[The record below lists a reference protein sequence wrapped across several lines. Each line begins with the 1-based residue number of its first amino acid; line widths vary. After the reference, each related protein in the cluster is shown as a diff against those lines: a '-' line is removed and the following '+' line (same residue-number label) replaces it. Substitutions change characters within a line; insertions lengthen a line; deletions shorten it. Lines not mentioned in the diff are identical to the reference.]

1 MRRAAF
7 GVGVGVAVMLAG
19 TGAASASARGQ
30 AVARPCVKPASATA
44 WTIQAV
50 APRARGV
57 LYRGGQWS
65 RDGGRTWGPTPL
77 CHDGVYGFS
86 PAQKGLVYRY
96 VQRTVSRST
105 DFGATWTNRGSRVL
119 GGEEAF
125 LTPDTKDPNTLC
137 LDFADRQ
144 ASYPSKLST
153 DGGVTWKTSFACN
166 TLARVGRGGPLVSL
180 LPGEFLL
187 RRSLDGGATWPVTPT
202 DLLPYGDVVLAA
214 DPAAP
219 RSLYARHTLDAEIR
233 SHSVDGGIHWTS
245 VAVPAGVDPGTL
257 VTELFDPTRPGTIVG
272 YQYGHLWLSRDAGA
286 SWTQAPQ
293 LLASAPTGFDGA
305 GDLYTIDKHVRVS
318 HDDGL
323 SWSTR
328 R

>member
-1 MRRAAF
+1 MRVMRRAAL
-7 GVGVGVAVMLAG
+7 GVGIAVAVVASGLGAG
-19 TGAASASARGQ
+19 GASARTH
-30 AVARPCVKPASATA
+30 ATARPCVKPAFATS

-57 LYRGGQWS
+57 LYRDAQWS
-65 RDGGRTWGPTPL
+65 RDGGRSWRPTPL
-77 CHDGVYGFS
+77 CRDGVYGFS

-96 VQRTVSRST
+96 SQGKVSRST

-119 GGEEAF
+119 GGEESF
-125 LTPDTKDPNTLC
+125 LTPDTKDPNTVC

-153 DGGVTWKTSFACN
+153 DGGLTWKTSFACN

-187 RRSLDGGATWPVTPT
+187 RRSLDGGTTWPVTPT

-219 RSLYARHTLDAEIR
+219 RSLYARHTIDAEIR
-233 SHSVDGGIHWTS
+233 SHSIDGGIHWTP
-245 VAVPAGVDPGTL
+245 VTVPAGVDPERSS
-257 VTELFDPTRPGTIVG
+257 TELFDPIRPGTIVD
-272 YQYGHLWLSRDAGA
+272 YQYGHLC
-286 SWTQAPQ
+286 
-293 LLASAPTGFDGA
+293 
-305 GDLYTIDKHVRVS
+305 
-318 HDDGL
+318 
-323 SWSTR
+323 
-328 R
+328 